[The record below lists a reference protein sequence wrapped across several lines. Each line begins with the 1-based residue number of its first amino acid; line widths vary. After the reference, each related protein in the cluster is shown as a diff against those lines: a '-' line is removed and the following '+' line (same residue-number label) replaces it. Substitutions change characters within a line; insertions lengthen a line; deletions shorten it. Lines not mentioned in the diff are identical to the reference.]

1 MKIHYLSRTLL
12 AASAV
17 FAGLL
22 ISSVTARA
30 DVFEPAATATPTP
43 TPVPT
48 GIVSVDGNKY
58 FYGSKGKK
66 VSGWQTVGDNTY
78 YFIPKAAKNAP
89 KYSAAKGFK
98 KIDGKKYYFS
108 KGGKL
113 CKGWKSVKGY
123 RYMLSDKG
131 EVLTSWQKL
140 DGKTYY
146 FDSEGRMTT
155 GFKTIDGE
163 KYYFSGSN
171 GKNKTR
177 GAMFTGLLKL
187 KNKYYY
193 MSPSSDKTHKAGA
206 MVTNERYL
214 SGKHLYYFGS
224 NGYATRVVDGTKPMV
239 ALTYDDGPSKNTAT
253 ILDSLKK
260 ENQVATFFV
269 VGCRVKEF
277 KSMILRENAQGCEI
291 ASHTYNHQILTRC
304 GAEKL
309 KTEMEDTDKVLTEVL
324 GFGSTIMRPPGGAVN
339 DSVKEN
345 MEKPMIIW
353 SVDTRDWAT
362 RNAESTKKAV
372 LDNIK
377 DGDIV
382 LMHDLYEATA
392 KASQDIIPALVKKGY
407 QLVTV
412 SELAELRGKKL
423 ENGKTYFS
431 IR

>member
-1 MKIHYLSRTLL
+1 MKKILSL
-12 AASAV
+12 AAATLMLAAV
-17 FAGLL
+17 CSCNNNPQDTDEAKLMAAQL
-22 ISSVTARA
+22 EKVQVTI
-30 DVFEPAATATPTP
+30 
-43 TPVPT
+43 PV
-48 GIVSVDGNKY
+48 
-58 FYGSKGKK
+58 
-66 VSGWQTVGDNTY
+66 
-78 YFIPKAAKNAP
+78 
-89 KYSAAKGFK
+89 
-98 KIDGKKYYFS
+98 KIGE
-108 KGGKL
+108 GGKL
-113 CKGWKSVKGY
+113 
-123 RYMLSDKG
+123 
-131 EVLTSWQKL
+131 
-140 DGKTYY
+140 
-146 FDSEGRMTT
+146 
-155 GFKTIDGE
+155 
-163 KYYFSGSN
+163 
-171 GKNKTR
+171 
-177 GAMFTGLLKL
+177 
-187 KNKYYY
+187 
-193 MSPSSDKTHKAGA
+193 
-206 MVTNERYL
+206 
-214 SGKHLYYFGS
+214 FGS
-224 NGYATRVVDGTKPMV
+224 VTGKDVSDA
-239 ALTYDDGPSKNTAT
+239 
-253 ILDSLKK
+253 LKK

-309 KTEMEDTDKVLTEVL
+309 KTEMEDTETVLTEVL

-339 DSVKEN
+339 DSVKAN

-362 RNAESTKKAV
+362 RNVESTKKAV